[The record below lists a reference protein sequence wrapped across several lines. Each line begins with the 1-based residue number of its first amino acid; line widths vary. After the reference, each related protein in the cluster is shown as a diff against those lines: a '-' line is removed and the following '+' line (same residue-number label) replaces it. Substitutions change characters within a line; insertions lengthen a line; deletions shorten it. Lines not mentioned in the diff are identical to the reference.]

1 MLPTQRAIAS
11 PESYFIFLNPV
22 SPYGLTSPVGL
33 DQGRFRIVR
42 DSKGQAFAFNGRDNF
57 ALFDQV
63 LSQAASRGITFSK
76 QPQAMMLKPAGKV
89 PLESFEEA
97 IAALVG
103 ANK

>member
-1 MLPTQRAIAS
+1 M
-11 PESYFIFLNPV
+11 
-22 SPYGLTSPVGL
+22 
-33 DQGRFRIVR
+33 
-42 DSKGQAFAFNGRDNF
+42 GQF

-97 IAALVG
+97 IAELVG